1 MHGSCHT
8 WSVQVAPG
16 TVRTATAD
24 AEEPAMTHD
33 ATTPAETSDAETGA
47 VRRSGWMQSDDIWAM
62 LIAAVLLVAAW
73 WANVAV
79 TPSEPSADGAE
90 AAVTEYENLL
100 GPWITKPG
108 SWETNPLDA
117 FAGVSGDGGPSKA
130 AAVVATSIG
139 CVVVFALA
147 LAGVGVPVSR
157 SVPALCGV
165 TMLAVAAWLASTQ
178 VGVKKLQLE
187 YVLWAF
193 AGGLFVS
200 NVIGVPRWL
209 KPALKGELYIK
220 TGLIFMGSGLL
231 FGTLMKLGPP
241 GILISWITTPIV
253 LITTYQF
260 GQRVLKIKSKSL
272 NLVLSADMSVCGV
285 SAAVAT
291 AAACRAKKE
300 ELSIAVGISLAFT
313 VVMMFAMPAVIN
325 AVGLDEVLGGAWIG
339 GTVDSTGAVV
349 AAGELVGPVARDVAA
364 SVKLIQNVLI
374 GVISLVVA
382 AVWARMGED
391 GQAAPAMG
399 VAGGV
404 AEIWKRL
411 PKFVI
416 GFLAASA
423 IFTTLASTGP
433 EGREAMVQSTLKGP
447 IKMMQSW
454 CFCLGFVSI
463 GLETEIRRLASAMGS
478 VKPIILYI
486 CGQTL
491 NITLTFVMAYLA
503 FRVVFPDVA
512 AKLMSGGL

>member
-1 MHGSCHT
+1 MT
-8 WSVQVAPG
+8 QA
-16 TVRTATAD
+16 
-24 AEEPAMTHD
+24 AEASQ
-33 ATTPAETSDAETGA
+33 AETKPSSVGST
-47 VRRSGWMQSDDIWAM
+47 GWMQSDDIWAM

-73 WANVAV
+73 WANVPVAAEA
-79 TPSEPSADGAE
+79 TGEPE
-90 AAVTEYENLL
+90 AAVSTENLL
-100 GPWITKPG
+100 TPWLTKPG
-108 SWETNPLDA
+108 GWKTNPLDA
-117 FAGVSGDGGPSKA
+117 FRGETAEGGPSRALAVA
-130 AAVVATSIG
+130 ATAAG
-139 CVVVFALA
+139 CVVVFAIA
-147 LAGVGVPVSR
+147 LAGVGVPLSR
-157 SVPALCGV
+157 SVPALITV
-165 TMLAVAAWLASTQ
+165 TLLAVVAWLVSTQ
-178 VGVKKLQLE
+178 AMIKSLQLE

-200 NVIGVPRWL
+200 NVIGVPAWL
-209 KPALKGELYIK
+209 RPALRGELYIK
-220 TGLIFMGSGLL
+220 TGLVLMGASLL

-241 GILISWITTPIV
+241 GILVSWITTPIV
-253 LITTYQF
+253 LIATYQF

-325 AVGLDEVLGGAWIG
+325 AVGIDQVLGGAWIG

-374 GVISLVVA
+374 GVISLAVA
-382 AVWARMGED
+382 AMWTRLSDDET
-391 GQAAPAMG
+391 QPAPAVG
-399 VAGGV
+399 VVGGV

-411 PKFVI
+411 PKFVL

-433 EGREAMVQSTLKGP
+433 EGREAVVQATLKGP
-447 IKMMQSW
+447 VKLMQSW
-454 CFCLGFVSI
+454 CFCLAFVSI
-463 GLETEIRRLASAMGS
+463 GLETEVRRLFSVMGS
-478 VKPIILYI
+478 VKPIVLYI
-486 CGQTL
+486 CGQAL
-491 NITLTFVMAYLA
+491 NITLTFVMAYIA